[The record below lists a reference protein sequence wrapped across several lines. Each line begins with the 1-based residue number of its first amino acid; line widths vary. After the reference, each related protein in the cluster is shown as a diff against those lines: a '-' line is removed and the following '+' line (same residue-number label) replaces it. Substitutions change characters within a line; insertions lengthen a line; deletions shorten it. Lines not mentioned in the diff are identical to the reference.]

1 MYVHV
6 HRWRTSFIF
15 QNLFLTYA
23 PPILGRS
30 DDEIC
35 AYNTNLATAYNHGHP
50 RPKYTS
56 VYILGLQICKANLL
70 LRRTSGIRAASDTLN
85 IFRSNAD
92 TPSRKPFEIDD
103 ADTRNTVKKYRRRIF
118 DTLSSGRDAAGSNR
132 SDISALPKFAIKS
145 VHGCTLLMMR
155 RRRCVVYFKR
165 TD

>member
-1 MYVHV
+1 MYIGGGQVL
-6 HRWRTSFIF
+6 F

-56 VYILGLQICKANLL
+56 VYILGLQVCKANLL

-103 ADTRNTVKKYRRRIF
+103 ADARSVQKTPAGVLVVRRGLFFVKRQ
-118 DTLSSGRDAAGSNR
+118 
-132 SDISALPKFAIKS
+132 
-145 VHGCTLLMMR
+145 
-155 RRRCVVYFKR
+155 RRCVVYFKR
-165 TD
+165 TG